1 MNNNTSPNQDNIVLS
16 NPLINENQPN
26 QNINNQPVKKKL
38 KQQQPHKN
46 SKKPQLSKKRIVRVP
61 QEIFYN
67 LAKESNMNNV
77 VTRQLTSNCIE
88 LDAFDKSIALSTQRY
103 KYNKDE
109 YSFCYGCG
117 RRMATHH
124 PVYVFSCMKCGT
136 CFQKNR
142 NLTADLS
149 QSVSLVIGCRTK
161 LGHQVTLK
169 LLRAGSKVIG
179 TTRYPNKTINLFSQ
193 YPDYEKWKTNLIIY
207 EDGLDLDTSN
217 LETEFEKLKLY
228 ILNTFGRLDNLIFCA
243 AQTIRVREK
252 ERSKVLNEMKEFNR
266 YGDAKFVKETNV
278 NSWQMTIHDLNQT
291 EMEEV
296 MRINAIAPALMV
308 KTLLEPLQQS
318 KIDPYVIFVHA
329 REGLFDVKK
338 GCYHPHTNMAKAA
351 LAMLTLTLIKTSL
364 RTTSGKKIRIH
375 GCDPGWISV
384 DEYYEE
390 SRPWIV
396 PPLDEVDGAARILY
410 PLLLMQNHQQKQ
422 EDILNISHINN
433 KYHILYK

>member
-1 MNNNTSPNQDNIVLS
+1 MKLQYSLFMNNNTSPNQDNIVLS
-16 NPLINENQPN
+16 NPQ
-26 QNINNQPVKKKL
+26 KKL

-88 LDAFDKSIALSTQRY
+88 LDAFDKSTALSTQRY
-103 KYNKDE
+103 KYNRNE
-109 YSFCYGCG
+109 YSICYGCG

-217 LETEFEKLKLY
+217 LETELEKLKLY

-252 ERSKVLNEMKEFNR
+252 KDLK

-296 MRINAIAPALMV
+296 IRINAIAPALMV

-338 GCYHPHTNMAKAA
+338 GCHHPHTNMAKAA

-364 RTTSGKKIRIH
+364 RTTNGKKIRIH

-410 PLLLMQNHQQKQ
+410 PLFTNAKSSTKTRRHF
-422 EDILNISHINN
+422 
-433 KYHILYK
+433 KYFTY